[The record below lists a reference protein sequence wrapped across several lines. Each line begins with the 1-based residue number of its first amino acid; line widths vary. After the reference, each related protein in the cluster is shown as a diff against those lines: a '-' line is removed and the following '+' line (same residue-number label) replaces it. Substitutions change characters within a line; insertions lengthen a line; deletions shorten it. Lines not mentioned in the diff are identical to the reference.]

1 MSDERANV
9 VGEEGEGAESSA
21 EPEAE
26 ALAFEVSGADAGG
39 RLDAFLAARVE
50 NVSRTT
56 LKRAIEDGDV
66 LVGGQAA
73 KPSHKLRAGERVEV
87 ELPAPPVAEL
97 TPEDIPLDI
106 VYEDE
111 EVVVVNKPAGMVVH
125 PAAGVHSGTL
135 ANALAFRFRNSD
147 FGLRIEEDKAITSS
161 DTNAPETESIN
172 PQSAIRNPQ
181 SIRPGI
187 VHRLD
192 RDTSGL
198 VVVAKTVR
206 AHENLSE
213 QFRARTVF
221 KSYAA
226 LVHGVVKED
235 KGRVEQAVG
244 RDPRNRTRMAVV
256 RGGRAALSLWKVRRR
271 FGRMTLLDVEIKT
284 GRTHQIRVH
293 LAWMKH
299 PVVGD
304 EAYGMGRDMNVT
316 EPRLRAAIAA
326 LGRQFLHAERLGFHH
341 PRTGEWMGFTS
352 PLPRELSGFI
362 ETLERA

>member
-1 MSDERANV
+1 MIDERANV
-9 VGEEGEGAESSA
+9 GGEGPGDEAFA
-21 EPEAE
+21 EPEAG
-26 ALAFEVSGADAGG
+26 ALAFEASEEDAGA
-39 RLDAFLAARVE
+39 RLDAFLAARVPG
-50 NVSRTT
+50 VSRTA

-66 LVGGQAA
+66 LVGGRAA

-87 ELPAPPVAEL
+87 ELPAPPPTEL
-97 TPEDIPLDI
+97 TPEEIPLDI

-135 ANALAFRFRNSD
+135 ANALAFRFRNAD
-147 FGLRIEEDKAITSS
+147 FGLRIDEQGGSHPSPPNEAIIQT
-161 DTNAPETESIN
+161 TNPH
-172 PQSAIRNPQ
+172 SAIRNPQ
-181 SIRPGI
+181 SLRPGL

-198 VVVAKTVR
+198 VVVAKTAQ

-226 LVHGVVKED
+226 LVHGVVKEE
-235 KGRVEQAVG
+235 KGRVEQPLA

-256 RGGRAALSLWKVRRR
+256 RGGRAALSLWRVRRR
-271 FGRMTLLDVEIKT
+271 FARFTLLDVEIKT

-304 EAYGMGRDMNVT
+304 ETYGGGRDKTV
-316 EPRLRAAIAA
+316 PDPALRAAIAA
-326 LGRQFLHAERLGFHH
+326 LGRQFLHAERLGFRH
-341 PRTGEWMGFTS
+341 PRTQEWLSFTA
-352 PLPRELSGFI
+352 PLPRELADFLDLI
-362 ETLERA
+362 ERD